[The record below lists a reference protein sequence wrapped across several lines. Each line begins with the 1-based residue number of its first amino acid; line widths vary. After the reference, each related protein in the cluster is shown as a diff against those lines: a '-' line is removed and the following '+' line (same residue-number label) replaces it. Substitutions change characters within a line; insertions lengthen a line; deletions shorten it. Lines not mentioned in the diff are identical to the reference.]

1 MEIVRRKGTK
11 RNKLKYWSENFS
23 LGWKWIIWSSEGST
37 PSRVLKSLYPF
48 TQNSTFGR
56 ISVEYLP
63 SNNKTC
69 CKHHGKGW
77 RHYGQSLPDIDFSN
91 VERVNEISDSKN
103 GTQSFWRFSVV
114 YVGLQPP
121 SCLIRIKEQIRV
133 VLSLNS
139 EWTDNSTRK
148 ISPHSIDEKTLSVL
162 LVIISTWKY

>member
-1 MEIVRRKGTK
+1 M
-11 RNKLKYWSENFS
+11 
-23 LGWKWIIWSSEGST
+23 GWKWIIRGRQGSA
-37 PSRVLKSLYPF
+37 PSLVWRSLYPF
-48 TQNSTFGR
+48 TKNSTFGR
-56 ISVEYLP
+56 ISMKYLP

-69 CKHHGKGW
+69 KHHGKWW

-114 YVGLQPP
+114 YVGLQSP
-121 SCLIRIKEQIRV
+121 SRPISIKEQIRV
-133 VLSLNS
+133 VLSLNL

-148 ISPHSIDEKTLSVL
+148 ISLHSIDEMTVLVL